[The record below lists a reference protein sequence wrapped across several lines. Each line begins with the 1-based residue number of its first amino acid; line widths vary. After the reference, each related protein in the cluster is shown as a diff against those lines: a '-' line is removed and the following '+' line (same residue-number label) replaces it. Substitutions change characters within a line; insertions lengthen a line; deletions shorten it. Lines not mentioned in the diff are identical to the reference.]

1 MKSANAGFLREV
13 GIIMR
18 RNSPVAE
25 DLVKKA
31 RSLCTASR
39 LEHIMGVERLAVE
52 LSRLHGEDEEKASLA
67 ALGHDIFRDL
77 PGGELLRLA
86 ALYDLEPCALELK
99 QPVLLH
105 GKVAAS
111 HIRVEYGIDGDIFES
126 IYWHVS
132 GYRSLSRLAKILM
145 VADMGEET
153 RQFTQADEIRKLA
166 KSDLEKSFL
175 NVIRLKIQWSLNSE
189 KCLLPE
195 TVLAWNYCIGGADY
209 VSD

>member
-1 MKSANAGFLREV
+1 MGS
-13 GIIMR
+13 
-18 RNSPVAE
+18 NSHVAK

-31 RSLCTASR
+31 EALCTASR
-39 LEHIMGVERLAVE
+39 FEHIMGVERLAVE
-52 LSRLHGEDEEKASLA
+52 LSKLHGEDEEKASLA

-86 ALYDLEPCALELK
+86 ALYGLEPCNLEMK

-111 HIRVEYGIDGDIFES
+111 HIRTEYGIDGDIFES

-132 GYRSLSRLAKILM
+132 GYRSPSRLAKILM

-153 RQFTQADEIRKLA
+153 RRFTQAAGVRELA

>member
-1 MKSANAGFLREV
+1 MDAGFFRKAV
-13 GIIMR
+13 RIMGS
-18 RNSPVAE
+18 NSHVAK

-31 RSLCTASR
+31 GALCTVSR
-39 LEHIMGVERLAVE
+39 FEHIMGVERLAVE

-86 ALYDLEPCALELK
+86 NVYGLEPCILEIK

-111 HIRVEYGIDGDIFES
+111 HIRNEYGIDGDIFES

-132 GYRSLSRLAKILM
+132 GYHSLPRLAKILM
-145 VADMGEET
+145 IADMGEET
-153 RQFTQADEIRKLA
+153 RQFTQAARVREQA

-189 KCLLPE
+189 KYLLPE